1 MGLDMWLYKKVN
13 AKKSNEDICENA
25 WEEVAYWRK
34 ANQIREWFDNKIG
47 IENCQFHTVTEEI
60 LAELV
65 ETCKKVLDNPS
76 DAKNIL
82 PTSSGFFFGGTDY
95 DEWYFGD
102 LKETIEMVEK
112 VITETDWEHET
123 VAYYEWW

>member
-1 MGLDMWLYKKVN
+1 MGLDMWLYKKR
-13 AKKSNEDICENA
+13 KNEEK